1 MRIVITEFM
10 DPRAVAQLEARHE
23 VLYAP
28 DLVDNPA
35 QLLTE
40 ARTADAIIVRNRTQV
55 RGDLLDQLTQCRCV
69 GRLGVGLD
77 NIDVEGCVDRNISV
91 FPATGANSL
100 SVAEYVISAMMTLLR
115 PVFSATTQMTQGK
128 WPRAALSDGGEVGGK
143 RLGVIGYGAI
153 GQTSARLARGL
164 GMTVIAFDAMLPP
177 DAPIFAR
184 TGVQA
189 ADLDTLLKTAD
200 VITLHVPLV
209 ASTRGLIGADQLAR
223 MAIERGTDGFAD
235 VLLRFGDE
243 VIRDGDIDRK
253 KLAEI
258 VFSDE
263 SSRKDLEAIIHPRVQ
278 ALFAQA
284 VADLDID
291 DILIYEIPLLVETG
305 ASEKFDYVIT
315 VESDIEL
322 RKARL
327 LKKGLYISQI
337 EKRMASQASEEAR
350 TAVADAVIRNDGDE
364 DSLLRQVENLWES
377 VLLPQS
383 LG

>member
-1 MRIVITEFM
+1 MLVVGLTGGIGSGKST
-10 DPRAVAQLEARHE
+10 VAQNFAELGA
-23 VLYAP
+23 
-28 DLVDNPA
+28 LV
-35 QLLTE
+35 
-40 ARTADAIIVRNRTQV
+40 
-55 RGDLLDQLTQCRCV
+55 
-69 GRLGVGLD
+69 
-77 NIDVEGCVDRNISV
+77 ID
-91 FPATGANSL
+91 
-100 SVAEYVISAMMTLLR
+100 
-115 PVFSATTQMTQGK
+115 
-128 WPRAALSDGGEVGGK
+128 
-143 RLGVIGYGAI
+143 
-153 GQTSARLARGL
+153 
-164 GMTVIAFDAMLPP
+164 
-177 DAPIFAR
+177 
-184 TGVQA
+184 
-189 ADLDTLLKTAD
+189 
-200 VITLHVPLV
+200 
-209 ASTRGLIGADQLAR
+209 ADQLAR

-243 VIRDGDIDRK
+243 VIRNGDIDRK

-263 SSRKDLEAIIHPRVQ
+263 GARKDLEGIIHPRVQ

-377 VLLPQS
+377 VLLPLS

>member
-1 MRIVITEFM
+1 MLVVGLTGGIGSGKST
-10 DPRAVAQLEARHE
+10 VAQNFAELGA
-23 VLYAP
+23 
-28 DLVDNPA
+28 LV
-35 QLLTE
+35 
-40 ARTADAIIVRNRTQV
+40 
-55 RGDLLDQLTQCRCV
+55 
-69 GRLGVGLD
+69 
-77 NIDVEGCVDRNISV
+77 ID
-91 FPATGANSL
+91 
-100 SVAEYVISAMMTLLR
+100 
-115 PVFSATTQMTQGK
+115 
-128 WPRAALSDGGEVGGK
+128 
-143 RLGVIGYGAI
+143 
-153 GQTSARLARGL
+153 
-164 GMTVIAFDAMLPP
+164 
-177 DAPIFAR
+177 
-184 TGVQA
+184 
-189 ADLDTLLKTAD
+189 
-200 VITLHVPLV
+200 
-209 ASTRGLIGADQLAR
+209 ADQLAR

-243 VIRDGDIDRK
+243 VIRNGDIDRK

-263 SSRKDLEAIIHPRVQ
+263 GARKDLEGIIHPRVQ

-322 RKARL
+322 R
-327 LKKGLYISQI
+327 KGLYISQI